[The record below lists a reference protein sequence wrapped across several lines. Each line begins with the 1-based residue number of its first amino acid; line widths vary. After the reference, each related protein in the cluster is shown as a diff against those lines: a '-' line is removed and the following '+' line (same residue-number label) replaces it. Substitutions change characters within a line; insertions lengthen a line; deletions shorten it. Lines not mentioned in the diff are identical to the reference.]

1 MKKLY
6 PYRQDYSVN
15 NHPLKRKHVDKIIAV
30 LKQLKSIHEGN
41 EEKVN
46 QIVNGCL
53 ERLVRCE

>member
-6 PYRQDYSVN
+6 PYSQGYNVN

-41 EEKVN
+41 ENKVTY
-46 QIVNGCL
+46 ILKSCL
-53 ERLVRCE
+53 ESLVR